1 MNVALAGQPPFEIV
15 YPESDGK
22 PIADNTLQFR
32 WIMTIQGGLDALFP
46 PDVDVFVA
54 GDLLWYP
61 VEGEPTICQA
71 PDVMVAFSRPRGDRG
86 SYQQWKEGGVAPQIV
101 LEILSPNNRLNEL
114 TRKFQFY
121 ERYGVQEYY
130 VYDPDNGELFGW
142 QRKGDRLLEISQ
154 MHGWISPL
162 LKVRFEMAG
171 GELNMYGP
179 DGGRFVTYRELIE
192 QRKQAEQAKEQAQRE
207 LDKLRAQ
214 LQALGVKPNI

>member
-1 MNVALAGQPPFEIV
+1 MSATLAGKPPVEIV

-61 VEGEPTICQA
+61 VEGKPKICQA
-71 PDVMVAFSRPRGDRG
+71 PDVMVAFTRPRGDRG
-86 SYQQWKEGGVAPQIV
+86 SYLQWKEGGVAPQIV
-101 LEILSPNNRLNEL
+101 FEILSPNNRLNEL

-142 QRKGDRLLEISQ
+142 QRNGDRLLEIPQ
-154 MHGWISPL
+154 MHRWVSPL
-162 LKVRFEMAG
+162 LKVRFEMAE
-171 GELNMYGP
+171 GELKMYGP
-179 DGGRFVTYRELIE
+179 DGGRFMTYRELIE
-192 QRKQAEQAKEQAQRE
+192 QRKEAEQAKEQAQRE